1 MTQQSIITILSGF
14 VLLVSASLSHAE
26 PSQEQAKQTI
36 KAFANDLKT
45 TLVTT
50 MKSQGPVA
58 AINVCNV
65 SAPAIA
71 EQHSGDAYII
81 SRTALKVRNPENQ
94 ATAWQQD
101 ILKEFEQRLA
111 EGTKMDS
118 LDKVEQRDDGW
129 YYIKAIGTGKPCLTC
144 HGSELNPAVKA
155 KLSEL
160 YPNDQATGFK
170 LGDLRGAFVVK
181 YQY

>member
-1 MTQQSIITILSGF
+1 MQPNLLNALVGAVFIIST
-14 VLLVSASLSHAE
+14 SLSVAE

-71 EQHSGDAYII
+71 EQHSGDAYVI
-81 SRTALKVRNPENQ
+81 SRTALKVRNPENK
-94 ATAWQQD
+94 ATPWQQA

-111 EGTKMDS
+111 AGASMDT
-118 LDKVEQRDDGW
+118 LDKVEKREDGW
-129 YYIKAIGTGKPCLTC
+129 YYMKAIGTGKPCLAC
-144 HGSELNPAVKA
+144 HGSELNPAVKS
-155 KLSEL
+155 KLAEL

-170 LGDLRGAFVVK
+170 QGDLRGAFVVK

>member
-1 MTQQSIITILSGF
+1 MIRFNLATTLSG
-14 VLLVSASLSHAE
+14 LLFLMGASLSTATPYQDE
-26 PSQEQAKQTI
+26 AKQTI
-36 KAFANDLKT
+36 EAFANDLKT

-71 EQHSGDAYII
+71 QQHSNGAYVI
-81 SRTALKVRNPENQ
+81 SRTALKVRNPQNQ
-94 ATAWQQD
+94 ASSWQKE

-111 EGTKMDS
+111 EGEKIDN
-118 LDKVEQRDDGW
+118 LDKVEERDDGW

-144 HGSELNPAVKA
+144 HGSELNPAVKT
-155 KLSEL
+155 KLTEL
-160 YPNDQATGFK
+160 YPNDQAKGFK
-170 LGDLRGAFVVK
+170 QGDLRGAFIVK
-181 YQY
+181 YQH